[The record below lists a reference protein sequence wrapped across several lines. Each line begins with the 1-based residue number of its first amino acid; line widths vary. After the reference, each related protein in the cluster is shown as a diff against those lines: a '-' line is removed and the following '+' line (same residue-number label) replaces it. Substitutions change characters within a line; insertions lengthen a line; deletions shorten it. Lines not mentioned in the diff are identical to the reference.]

1 MSRNS
6 MRQTRSLPHTTLA
19 HSASVALGLSDLGRS
34 CKWEALLLSRCLRYE
49 QVERGIAAALATH
62 LAPWVECY
70 GSMGGFS
77 EANALETLVVL
88 RRQLDL
94 DDPVLICAFIFVERC
109 ILAANNRTLVTPSN
123 WEALLV
129 TATLLAMK
137 VRRAIPPAAESHACM
152 QARFAL
158 AFGHLHAHARAAARV
173 PRRRVQVGL
182 DEDMNL
188 RAFRHQLRNHFDL
201 DGIAQLEIEMCLLL
215 RFRLVITSKVR
226 RARVARAFGAG
237 LQRSRGCIRAPRA
250 SRQLF
255 FDYEVALHDLGMRR
269 IEADRL
275 CLRAPRVLRLEH
287 VASSTCSHSYATR
300 HPRRRGQT
308 QPVTVTNAMA
318 NCIGIELK
326 LTQKGMSSP
335 SHA

>member
-1 MSRNS
+1 MMSRNS

-137 VRRAIPPAAESHACM
+137 V
-152 QARFAL
+152 
-158 AFGHLHAHARAAARV
+158 
-173 PRRRVQVGL
+173 GL

-215 RFRLVITSKVR
+215 RFRLVITSK
-226 RARVARAFGAG
+226 
-237 LQRSRGCIRAPRA
+237 
-250 SRQLF
+250 LF